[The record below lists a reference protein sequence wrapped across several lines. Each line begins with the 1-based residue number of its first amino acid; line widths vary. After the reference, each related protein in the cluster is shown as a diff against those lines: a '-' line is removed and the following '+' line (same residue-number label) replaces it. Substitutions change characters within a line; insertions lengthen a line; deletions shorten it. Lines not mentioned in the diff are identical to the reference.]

1 MSRRD
6 DILRR
11 ILKRV
16 LLVDCPALG
25 TPCWVWQ
32 GPTSGSGYKAAP
44 DAPKKGRGHGYG
56 RMSLDGQTVA
66 VHLVTWTHYNGY
78 IPGKKQLDHLCHNRA
93 CCNPS
98 HLELVTHK
106 RNQKRRAEHAQQQQT
121 DGWAR
126 VPGRTDAWYNAE
138 TMTPELA
145 IELAA
150 RHASI

>member
-1 MSRRD
+1 MTRRD

-16 LLVDCPALG
+16 LLVDNPALG

-32 GPTSGSGYKAAP
+32 GPTSGNGYKAAP

-66 VHLVTWTHYNGY
+66 VHLVTWTHYHGY
-78 IPGKKQLDHLCHNRA
+78 IPGKKQLDHLCHTRA

-106 RNQKRRAEHAQQQQT
+106 RNQRRRAQHARLL
-121 DGWAR
+121 A
-126 VPGRTDAWYNAE
+126 VPGRTDAFYDPE
-138 TMTPELA
+138 KLTPQLA
-145 IELAA
+145 SALAYTLLPP
-150 RHASI
+150 